1 MTIGE
6 EGGTPSISVPSVQG
20 TTYGVELRNGNL
32 YFYDGIAKGI
42 TEAVHQNANT
52 NEIVT
57 QEGYRLIDAGDQ
69 VIGGKTYHTAYLD
82 NHYTVTFDGNGA
94 TPSKAN
100 MTVEYGTAY
109 GELATV
115 SRTGYTFDGWK
126 LNTTIITET
135 TNVSTAS
142 DHTLIAQ
149 WTPNTYTLTFN
160 ANGGSV
166 TSETKKVTYNSTYG
180 ELPTPERP
188 GYTFTGWK
196 DALNNTYSETDTVT
210 ITANTE
216 LIAQWTADNYT
227 VTFNPNGG
235 TVNPTTKSVTYDQA
249 YGTLPTP
256 TKEGYTFN
264 GWKLN
269 TTIITETTNVTTA
282 SAHTLIAD
290 WTPTPYT
297 ITYNYNGGSLATGS
311 TETTTYTIEDT
322 VILPTAT
329 KTGYNFIG
337 WKEQGADDSTAVTQ
351 ISGKTGNLNLVAVY
365 TSGDVFYKIHHFVEN
380 ANDNKYTEEP
390 VEIVTKLKG
399 VT

>member
-1 MTIGE
+1 
-6 EGGTPSISVPSVQG
+6 
-20 TTYGVELRNGNL
+20 
-32 YFYDGIAKGI
+32 
-42 TEAVHQNANT
+42 
-52 NEIVT
+52 
-57 QEGYRLIDAGDQ
+57 
-69 VIGGKTYHTAYLD
+69 
-82 NHYTVTFDGNGA
+82 
-94 TPSKAN
+94 

-235 TVNPTTKSVTYDQA
+235 TVSN
-249 YGTLPTP
+249 
-256 TKEGYTFN
+256 
-264 GWKLN
+264 
-269 TTIITETTNVTTA
+269 I
-282 SAHTLIAD
+282 
-290 WTPTPYT
+290 
-297 ITYNYNGGSLATGS
+297 
-311 TETTTYTIEDT
+311 
-322 VILPTAT
+322 
-329 KTGYNFIG
+329 
-337 WKEQGADDSTAVTQ
+337 
-351 ISGKTGNLNLVAVY
+351 
-365 TSGDVFYKIHHFVEN
+365 
-380 ANDNKYTEEP
+380 
-390 VEIVTKLKG
+390 
-399 VT
+399 